1 MYSMISSQISGAR
14 NSFCVINRRNHF
26 LHKFSEVLSSR
37 PFHIARLDRTI
48 FNREHIFFH
57 TVCDFSRTI
66 RLFLVCIVKTGWS
79 SRTGVMVIRVY
90 CLTDMSSSEDKQVGY
105 ATFSSRNLS
114 THVCDLMSTGSPRNP
129 SAVHRP
135 FHPSML
141 SRINS

>member
-1 MYSMISSQISGAR
+1 MISSQISGDR

-26 LHKFSEVLSSR
+26 LHKFLEVLSSR
-37 PFHIARLDRTI
+37 PFCIARLDRTI
-48 FNREHIFFH
+48 FNRGHVFFH

-79 SRTGVMVIRVY
+79 SHTGVMVVRVH
-90 CLTDMSSSEDKQVGY
+90 CLTDMSSSKNKQMGY
-105 ATFSSRNLS
+105 AISSSRNRS
-114 THVCDLMSTGSPRNP
+114 THVCDLMSTRSPRNP

-135 FHPSML
+135 FHPSIL